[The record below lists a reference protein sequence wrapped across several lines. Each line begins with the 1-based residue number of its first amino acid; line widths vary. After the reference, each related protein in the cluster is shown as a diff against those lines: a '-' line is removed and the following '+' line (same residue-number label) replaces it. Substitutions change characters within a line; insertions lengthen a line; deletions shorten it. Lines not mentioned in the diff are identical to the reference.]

1 MPALRLALE
10 NMNIPSRYRH
20 VERERTAGR
29 GLAVG
34 AVAGVEQ
41 QRKRRDLVADRA
53 AGAAAGQ
60 RKHGTRWIHGWAGAT
75 LPLQPTMPY
84 LDRPEPQPALR
95 RSEAAFDFSKSLG
108 TSISTSSVE
117 TVLPRSSRTITFSG
131 SSVTCRDTTARISSR

>member
-1 MPALRLALE
+1 MKILGE
-10 NMNIPSRYRH
+10 HRH
-20 VERERTAGR
+20 IQRKGAAGG
-29 GLAVG
+29 GLAIR

-95 RSEAAFDFSKSLG
+95 RSEAGFDFPKSLG
-108 TSISTSSVE
+108 TSISTSSLE
-117 TVLPRSSRTITFSG
+117 T
-131 SSVTCRDTTARISSR
+131 

>member
-34 AVAGVEQ
+34 AVASVEQ

-53 AGAAAGQ
+53 AGAAAVQ
-60 RKHGTRWIHGWAGAT
+60 RKDGSHVHGQAWPQVMPHPIGKAAT
-75 LPLQPTMPY
+75 WRLHSGSMA
-84 LDRPEPQPALR
+84 RLR
-95 RSEAAFDFSKSLG
+95 RG
-108 TSISTSSVE
+108 Q
-117 TVLPRSSRTITFSG
+117 
-131 SSVTCRDTTARISSR
+131 TA